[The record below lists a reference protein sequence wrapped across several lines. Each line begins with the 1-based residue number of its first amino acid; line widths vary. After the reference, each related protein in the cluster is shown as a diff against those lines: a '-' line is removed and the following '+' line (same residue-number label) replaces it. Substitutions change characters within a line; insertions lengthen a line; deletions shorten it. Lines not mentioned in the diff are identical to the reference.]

1 LSSGSEG
8 GQISAA
14 GVQRFPRN
22 HYGLLLQLFSGEQIE
37 SFAAFPVFMELDKA
51 PKFPLWSEYPTFE
64 KLASIVT

>member
-1 LSSGSEG
+1 
-8 GQISAA
+8 
-14 GVQRFPRN
+14 VQRFPRN

-37 SFAAFPVFMELDKA
+37 SFAAFPVFMELDKT